1 MTHQLYMSQFLE
13 AMNQEKIKQN
23 KQVLLSQIVPMNNY
37 IEINFLESW
46 VLGKEQ
52 NNFVCSSWQL
62 FSKMCL
68 NSSGL

>member
-37 IEINFLESW
+37 IEINFLES
-46 VLGKEQ
+46 
-52 NNFVCSSWQL
+52 
-62 FSKMCL
+62 
-68 NSSGL
+68 